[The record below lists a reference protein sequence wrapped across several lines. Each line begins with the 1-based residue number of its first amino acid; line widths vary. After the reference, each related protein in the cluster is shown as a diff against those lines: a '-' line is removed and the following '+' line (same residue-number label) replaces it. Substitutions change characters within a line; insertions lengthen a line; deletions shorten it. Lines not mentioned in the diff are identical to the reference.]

1 MRGEFIVMWLMVA
14 VAAWSVGMFF
24 LGGSE
29 SGNVVVELEGGEVIE
44 YEGERLSSV
53 WDFRENSIRG
63 VQYID
68 VGDYRLRVFGLVGED
83 KEYRYDEVINRQSYS
98 KVITLHCVEGWSAKI
113 LWEGII
119 LRELLSEIDILP
131 EANTIIFHA
140 EDGYTVAY
148 PIEYIMDQDI
158 LLAYK
163 MNNETMIP
171 ERGFPFQ
178 LVAED
183 KWGYKWIKWVVG
195 IEFSDNEDYLGF
207 WESRG
212 YSDSGNLDEGF
223 LRGR

>member
-1 MRGEFIVMWLMVA
+1 MEKGTVFGVIALA
-14 VAAWSVGMFF
+14 VIFVSLVLLSDRWDYTGD
-24 LGGSE
+24 
-29 SGNVVVELEGGEVIE
+29 VIE
-44 YEGERLSSV
+44 LDASEVRDYEGEELSSV
-53 WDFRENSIRG
+53 WDFRENSISG

-68 VGDYRLRVFGLVGED
+68 KDDYRLRVFGLVNEER
-83 KEYRYDEVINRQSYS
+83 EYDYNEVINRQSYS
-98 KVITLHCVEGWSAKI
+98 KVVTLHCVEGWSAKI

-119 LRELLSEIDILP
+119 LRELLNEVDVLP

-158 LLAYK
+158 LMAYK

-183 KWGYKWIKWVVG
+183 KWGYKWIKWIVG
-195 IEFSDNEDYLGF
+195 IEFSSDSDYLGF

-212 YSDSGNLDEGF
+212 YSDTGNLNEGF
-223 LRGR
+223 LG